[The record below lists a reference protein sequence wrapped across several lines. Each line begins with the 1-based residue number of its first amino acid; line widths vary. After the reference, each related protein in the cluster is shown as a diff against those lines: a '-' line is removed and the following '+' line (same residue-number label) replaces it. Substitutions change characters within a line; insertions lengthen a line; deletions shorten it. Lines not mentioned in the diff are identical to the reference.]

1 MPGNLTQ
8 LNLKKP
14 SNTIVLKIG
23 VLKILEQ
30 VMLYFTSIRVWV
42 ENLHIKNYIKNLMV
56 IMPSYFYK
64 DIKDMT

>member
-23 VLKILEQ
+23 ALEILEQ

>member
-23 VLKILEQ
+23 VLEILEQ